1 MLSSL
6 LIKNYAIISE
16 LDIDFDKG
24 FSVIT
29 GETGAGK
36 SIIMGALSLVL
47 GQRADAKII
56 RDGADKC
63 LIEVCFKI
71 KEYNLTDFFKEND
84 LDYDEK
90 SIVRREIL
98 IGGKSRAFINDVP
111 VSLNILKEFT
121 EKLIDI
127 HSQHENLLLKENSFQ
142 LNVVDAIAQNQET
155 INSFQQL
162 FYRYKKLQQT
172 LNELIDSNAK
182 NKAEQ
187 DYIRFQLEQLQT
199 TQLRESE
206 QNELEEE
213 QQKLTHSEE
222 IKTELN
228 KAAYLLADENTGI
241 TVQLK
246 DALGAV
252 RKIVK
257 YIESLSETESRL
269 NSNLIDLKDLAQ
281 EIDSLQN
288 NIEFDPKRV
297 EFISQR
303 LDLIYTLQQKH
314 QVNDIAGLL
323 SLQKEWEEKLSRI
336 ESADDDVAKLQK
348 EIYET
353 EQQALLLSKKLT
365 ESRIAAGKNIE
376 KRLIEQL
383 QQLGMPK
390 GRITVSIS
398 QKNEM
403 TATGYDQ
410 IEFLFSAN
418 EKTSLQPIAHIASG
432 GEISRLML
440 SIKSLLASV
449 KTLPTI
455 IFDEIDIG
463 ISGEVAH
470 KMANIMAS
478 MSKNMQVICIT
489 HLPQIASKGEH
500 HYSVYKHDSKTNI
513 RQLSKEERITEI
525 AQMLS
530 GATLS
535 DAAIENAKSLLSLH

>member
-16 LDIDFDKG
+16 LEIDFDKG

-47 GQRADAKII
+47 GQRADAKMI

-63 LIEVCFKI
+63 LIEVCFDI
-71 KEYNLTDFFKEND
+71 KEYNLIDFFTEND

-98 IGGKSRAFINDVP
+98 SSGKSRAFINDVP
-111 VSLNILKEFT
+111 VSLNILKEFA

-127 HSQHENLLLKENSFQ
+127 HSQHENLLLKDNSFQ
-142 LNVVDAIAQNQET
+142 LNVVDAIAQNHET
-155 INSFQQL
+155 LSSFQEL
-162 FYRYKKLQQT
+162 FHQYKKLQQT
-172 LNELIDSNAK
+172 LNELIVSNAK

-187 DYIRFQLEQLQT
+187 DYISFQLEQLQAA
-199 TQLRESE
+199 QLKENE
-206 QNELEEE
+206 QDELEEE
-213 QQKLTHSEE
+213 QKKLTHSEE

-228 KAAYLLADENTGI
+228 KAAYLLTDENTGI

-246 DALGAV
+246 EALNSV
-252 RKIVK
+252 RKITK
-257 YIESLSETESRL
+257 YIDSLSETEARL
-269 NSNLIDLKDLAQ
+269 NSSLIDLKDLSE
-281 EIDSLQN
+281 EINSLQN
-288 NIEFDPKRV
+288 DTEFDPQRAD
-297 EFISQR
+297 FIAQR
-303 LDLIYTLQQKH
+303 LDLIYSLQQKH
-314 QVNDIAGLL
+314 QVNDIPALL

-336 ESADDDVAKLQK
+336 ESADDEVLKLQK
-348 EIYET
+348 EISET
-353 EQQALLLSKKLT
+353 EQQALLLAQKLT
-365 ESRIAAGKNIE
+365 ESRILAGKNIE
-376 KRLIEQL
+376 QKLTEQL

-390 GRITVSIS
+390 VRMEISIS
-398 QKNEM
+398 QKSELN
-403 TATGYDQ
+403 ATGCDQ

-418 EKTSLQPIAHIASG
+418 EKSALQPIAQIASG

-455 IFDEIDIG
+455 IFDEIDTG

-470 KMANIMAS
+470 KMANIMTV
-478 MSKNMQVICIT
+478 MSQNMQVICIT
-489 HLPQIASKGEH
+489 HLPQIAAKGEH
-500 HYSVYKHDSKTNI
+500 HYSVYKNDSETNI
-513 RQLSKEERITEI
+513 RQLTKEERITEI

-535 DAAIENAKSLLSLH
+535 DAAIENAKSLLSTN